1 MTTRRRTK
9 RVSQN
14 GRPKATTARRQR
26 KPPPAPRLSLEQEMM
41 LLARDAGRTIRAA
54 LLALVVVAGLA
65 GIGVVIWSLR
75 PTPGY
80 ASEAVQAGSPFDVT
94 FRIENE
100 SPWFPLANLRIYCVL
115 THVRGSSMPP
125 AIVEAADVRLT
136 GAEPGGLRPGDGG
149 TFTCP
154 LRTVVDHPAAEDASI
169 AQRAEIYFRSEY
181 DEPVAG
187 AFRITD
193 NSPPFVLNT
202 RLLPPRWTK
211 RSQP

>member
-1 MTTRRRTK
+1 M
-9 RVSQN
+9 
-14 GRPKATTARRQR
+14 
-26 KPPPAPRLSLEQEMM
+26 
-41 LLARDAGRTIRAA
+41 LARDAGQTIRAA
-54 LLALVVVAGLA
+54 LLALFVVAGLA
-65 GIGVVIWSLR
+65 GIGVVLWALR
-75 PTPGY
+75 PTPDY

-94 FRIENE
+94 FQVRNE
-100 SPWFPLANLRIYCVL
+100 SPWFSLANLRIYCVL
-115 THVRGSSMPP
+115 IHVRGSSMPP
-125 AIVEAADVRLT
+125 AIVEAAEVRLT
-136 GAEPGGLRPGDGG
+136 GAAGAQPGGLAPGDGG

-193 NSPPFVLNT
+193 NSPTFVLNT

-211 RSQP
+211 KTQP